1 MNKTRRQKKEMNL
14 LIIKL
19 NKIDGWFDRNKGDLK
34 KANKHYYIGGITNKD
49 CELLSMYRHLSIKKV
64 RIQKLLGY

>member
-1 MNKTRRQKKEMNL
+1 MNKTRRQKKETNL

-34 KANKHYYIGGITNKD
+34 KSK
-49 CELLSMYRHLSIKKV
+49 
-64 RIQKLLGY
+64 